1 MKAFVITKN
10 NYVVHA
16 YESQSLAEHC
26 LEKTALQLCKEGY
39 MIVSSDNSSFTLSKG
54 GQQTV
59 IKIQETELTT
69 NAKSAFVKKLNN
81 WFNN

>member
-1 MKAFVITKN
+1 MKAFIITKN
-10 NYVVHA
+10 NHVVHA

-39 MIVSSDNSSFTLSKG
+39 MIVSSDNNSFTLSKG
-54 GQQTV
+54 GQQVV

-69 NAKSAFVKKLNN
+69 NVKVSFIQTIHN
-81 WFNN
+81 WFN

>member
-1 MKAFVITKN
+1 MKIFSITKN
-10 NYVVHA
+10 VQVIHA

-39 MIVSSDNSSFTLSKG
+39 MVVSSDNNSFTLSKG
-54 GQQTV
+54 GQQVV

-69 NAKSAFVKKLNN
+69 NVKASFIQTIHN
-81 WFNN
+81 WFN

>member
-1 MKAFVITKN
+1 MKTFVITKN
-10 NYVVHA
+10 NQVIHA

-26 LEKTALQLCKEGY
+26 LEKTALHLCKEGY
-39 MIVSSDNSSFTLSKG
+39 MIVSSDNNSFTLSKG
-54 GQQTV
+54 GQQTI

-81 WFNN
+81 WFN